1 MCCQRQDSVATSSVS
16 EEGGIY
22 MPEEKVIQ
30 DVQDDEQFINSL
42 LGTDE
47 EAEEAAKAEEAQRI
61 KNKNAEEARKRR
73 EAEAKLQAEEAV
85 EETPVETQQEQPKVE
100 EVKKEPV
107 KESNVNRLGE
117 QLVEF
122 KRKYPDIDLA
132 QLDED
137 RAFKRYIDGK
147 LLGSKDFTAL
157 YEEFLEFKA
166 EISGVET
173 QAVQRNYIKAQSSSG
188 SSTSTS
194 TTTGDIFSEEELRQL
209 SGRLPLMNPKDAAKI
224 EEKLKRSIAYYDKK

>member
-1 MCCQRQDSVATSSVS
+1 
-16 EEGGIY
+16 
-22 MPEEKVIQ
+22 MPEEKELQ
-30 DVQDDEQFINSL
+30 QVQDSDEQFINSL

-47 EAEEAAKAEEAQRI
+47 SEEEAAAAAEEAQRI

-73 EAEAKLQAEEAV
+73 EAEAKAQAEAQATAE
-85 EETPVETQQEQPKVE
+85 EETPQEIKEQPKVE
-100 EVKKEPV
+100 EAAEKPKET
-107 KESNVNRLGE
+107 NVNRLGE

-137 RAFKRYIDGK
+137 KAFKRYIDGK
-147 LLGSKDFTAL
+147 LLGSKDFTSL
-157 YEEFLEFKA
+157 YEEFVEFKA

-173 QAVQRNYIKAQSSSG
+173 QVVQRNYIKAQSSSG

-194 TTTGDIFSEEELRQL
+194 TTSGDIYSEEELRQL
-209 SGRLPLMNPKDAAKI
+209 SGRLPLMNPRDAAKI

>member
-1 MCCQRQDSVATSSVS
+1 MSQ
-16 EEGGIY
+16 
-22 MPEEKVIQ
+22 EKELQ
-30 DVQDDEQFINSL
+30 QVQESDEQFINSL

-47 EAEEAAKAEEAQRI
+47 SEEEAAAAAEEAQRI

-73 EAEAKLQAEEAV
+73 EAEAKAQAEAQPVEEAPAQ
-85 EETPVETQQEQPKVE
+85 EETPQEVKEETKVE
-100 EVKKEPV
+100 EAAEKPKET
-107 KESNVNRLGE
+107 NVNRLGE

-122 KRKYPDIDLA
+122 KRKYPDIELQ

-137 RAFKRYIDGK
+137 KAFKRFIDGK

-157 YEEFLEFKA
+157 YEEFIDFKA
-166 EISGVET
+166 ELTGVES
-173 QAVQRNYIKAQSSSG
+173 QAITRNYIKAQSSSG

-194 TTTGDIFSEEELRQL
+194 TTTGDVFSEEEMRQL
-209 SGRLPLMNPKDAAKI
+209 SARIPLMNPRDVAKI